1 MAVTAQVSP
10 TELERVSSLCYEGN
24 QLIVMLCLLADEGF
38 TASSTFAEWETLELP
53 EVNGYTRYSA
63 LIPAGG
69 YDATDLRFEIGSTAG
84 ANQIFEATWTAVGT
98 DLEYNRVVVAI
109 ATPDGLGGWN
119 DPVGIHSLYTEIP
132 NVVVFPS
139 QFASYRIQLLVGP

>member
-10 TELERVSSLCYEGN
+10 TELARVSELCYEGN
-24 QLIVMLCLLADEGF
+24 KLVVMLCNLTDEAF
-38 TASSTFAEWETLELP
+38 NASSTFADWETIELP
-53 EVNGYTRYSA
+53 GVNGYSRFSA

-69 YDATDLRFEIGSTAG
+69 YDANDLRFEIGAVPG
-84 ANQIFEATWTAVGT
+84 ANEIFEASWTAVGT

-109 ATPDGLGGWN
+109 AVADGLGDWN

-132 NVVVFPS
+132 SVVVFPT